1 MHDTAFRIG
10 KLAMNIYAD
19 LASASV
25 LEIGS
30 LAVNGALRDHALP
43 TTNFV
48 GMDIER
54 GEGVDIVAEP
64 GEPFPVED
72 GAFDLVMASSVFEH
86 DPMFWVTF
94 VEMCRKTREGGYIYI
109 SAPSNGVVHR
119 FPQDNWRF
127 YPDAAQA
134 LVKWAIAQGQHV
146 SLMESFTAAREG
158 DMWNDFVAIFR
169 KGRIVTKMP
178 TVFVHD
184 HVPCWNVTTWQSK
197 DTINPRDEP
206 EDMALISEA
215 RIREGATEQ
224 ARAAAV
230 EAHSEALRQAAEL
243 NERHESLT
251 AKIADTDQELQA
263 RLSEL
268 QTSRDNFVAQT
279 AELVQ
284 KQELLDAVQRQLEER
299 EAAYE
304 QRSAELDSVRA
315 DLSLRESELRQL
327 EEREAAYERRSAELD
342 SVRADLSLR
351 ESELRQRQE
360 EIEQTRAELAKA
372 RSEREEIAIQSAQE
386 RSTAAAHLVEVEAA
400 TVRHLSEA
408 KSKVEGAESR
418 ARMLQQDLE
427 IRFNEIARLTLLLRQ
442 QEEQAQTVQTGLKQ
456 QAETRLSEIVRLEL
470 HVRGLEQQVE
480 TRLSDIVKLTAF
492 LDQQEQKAALAV
504 DNENWLQSVMERLMS
519 HPRWWRLLP
528 QRWQSRREHKSL
540 KRSGLFDEVAYL
552 EQYPDVR
559 KSGMSPI
566 RHYILHGRL
575 EGRSRSF

>member
-315 DLSLRESELRQL
+315 DLSLRESELRQ
-327 EEREAAYERRSAELD
+327 
-342 SVRADLSLR
+342 
-351 ESELRQRQE
+351 RQE